1 MSNLH
6 EPFQT
11 LARQRNAAEFGIW
24 IFLAS
29 ELVFFGGLFTCYS
42 VYRLLY
48 PQGFLAAGAETNLI
62 IGTANTAILLT
73 SSATMAVAVWA
84 GREGLRRHVL
94 WGLCLTA
101 MLGVG
106 FMVLKAVEYAED
118 IRKGLVPGAGFAM
131 SERGAE
137 IFFSFYWIMTAIH
150 AVHLTIGVGAVS
162 LAAWRLWR
170 GALDWRGTAFL
181 HVLGLYWHLID
192 LIWIFLFPL
201 LYLLGR
207 GG

>member
-1 MSNLH
+1 MSGLH
-6 EPFQT
+6 EPFGT
-11 LARQRNAAEFGIW
+11 LSRQRGAAEFGIW

-42 VYRLLY
+42 VYRFLY
-48 PQGFLAAGAETNLI
+48 PGGFLAAGAETNLI

-73 SSATMAVAVWA
+73 SSATMALAVWA
-84 GREGLRRHVL
+84 GREGLRRQVL

-101 MLGVG
+101 LLGAG

-118 IRKGLVPGAGFAM
+118 IRKGLVPGAGFALP
-131 SERGAE
+131 ERGAE

-150 AVHLTIGVGAVS
+150 AVHLTIGVAAVS
-162 LAAWRLWR
+162 LAASRLWR
-170 GALDWRGTAFL
+170 GAVDWRGTAFL
-181 HVLGLYWHLID
+181 HVLGLYWHLVD

-207 GG
+207 G